1 MSYTLDLTQLV
12 NQLGLTQPA
21 PTQTTSPTP
30 STTVQQCSSGSSC
43 IDVGVCQGAGGT
55 CVASCQYGCCC
66 YTQAQATPTPTQ
78 TTPIL
83 APSPTQTPTQTL
95 SLAPTQSP
103 TQTQQTSSY
112 TIDLTPLA
120 QLLQQSQTT
129 TQTAQTQTSTQTSQ
143 PGGPTIYV
151 GGGLGGAPTYPSQ
164 TIQTAPTQTP
174 ITQTMP
180 PTTQVPQTQPTYTP
194 VQTPTQSYDI
204 AGLVQQLM
212 PLILLLVIVQL
223 VK

>member
-12 NQLGLTQPA
+12 NQLGLAQPT
-21 PTQTTSPTP
+21 PTQTSSPTP
-30 STTVQQCSSGSSC
+30 SATVQQCSTGSSC
-43 IDVGVCQGAGGT
+43 IDVGLCQRAGGT

-66 YTQAQATPTPTQ
+66 YMQAQAAPTPTQ
-78 TTPIL
+78 TAPIL

-95 SLAPTQSP
+95 SLAPTQ

-129 TQTAQTQTSTQTSQ
+129 AQTAPTQTSTQTSQ

-151 GGGLGGAPTYPSQ
+151 GGGLGGAPTSPYQ
-164 TIQTAPTQTP
+164 TVPTQTP
-174 ITQTMP
+174 ITQTLP
-180 PTTQVPQTQPTYTP
+180 PTMQVPQTQPTYTP
-194 VQTPTQSYDI
+194 VQTPTQSSDI
-204 AGLVQQLM
+204 AGLVQQMM

>member
-1 MSYTLDLTQLV
+1 MSYTLDLTQLA
-12 NQLGLTQPA
+12 NQLGLAQPT
-21 PTQTTSPTP
+21 PTQMASPTP
-30 STTVQQCSSGSSC
+30 TTAAQQCSPNTTC
-43 IDVGVCQGAGGT
+43 LDVGDCQGAGGT

-78 TTPIL
+78 TTPIS
-83 APSPTQTPTQTL
+83 APSPTTTQTPTQTL
-95 SLAPTQSP
+95 SPAPTQSP
-103 TQTQQTSSY
+103 TQTQPTSSY

-120 QLLQQSQTT
+120 QLLQQSQTPA
-129 TQTAQTQTSTQTSQ
+129 QTAPAQTSISQ

-151 GGGLGGAPTYPSQ
+151 GGALGGAPSSPSQ
-164 TIQTAPTQTP
+164 TIQTTPTQTP

-180 PTTQVPQTQPTYTP
+180 PTTQAPQTQPSYP
-194 VQTPTQSYDI
+194 PAQTPSQSYDI

-212 PLILLLVIVQL
+212 PLILLLVVVQL